1 MRGVTPRVVPEGVST
16 SSMPAQALAT
26 TLDKTPTQRTV
37 VRPPVTGIAH
47 KVVPATGES
56 GSKHA
61 MVSMMD
67 HTSDT
72 AVSLV
77 RLYLMSYF
85 PSGFWP
91 RLITR
96 LLGDEAFHRLTLD
109 LYDLP
114 ELVASNEAC
123 QRTLSG
129 RPEWKCW
136 QTGVELTYLGVTV
149 VRLKETLEEN
159 PRSFCD
165 YRRCHLVLK
174 QDTDVDWVPVN
185 TSSLSVL
192 EILIPNQSLVVHFDV
207 RENARRFGTSPVAP
221 PTMVVQPALRAV
233 ASLMSRAVDHIDTL
247 LEDWYPDL
255 GMRFVQNSK
264 GMYLITRVVPCI
276 RCLVHERE
284 QQARGL
290 EESAA
295 WCIVDV
301 SPADHSPEVTEPVL
315 MNGGATAV
323 DEGESEPATW
333 VDSIYSRSKMV
344 AGSVY
349 DMAADATGLLP
360 HRDRYVV
367 VVAL

>member
-1 MRGVTPRVVPEGVST
+1 MPSQAPTPS
-16 SSMPAQALAT
+16 
-26 TLDKTPTQRTV
+26 TV
-37 VRPPVTGIAH
+37 VRLPAAGIAH
-47 KVVPATGES
+47 KVAPATGES
-56 GSKHA
+56 GGNKHA

-114 ELVASNEAC
+114 ELVASNDAC

-159 PRSFCD
+159 PRTFCD

-174 QDTDVDWVPVN
+174 QDTDIDWVPVN
-185 TSSLSVL
+185 TSALSVL

-207 RENARRFGTSPVAP
+207 RENARRYGTSPVAP
-221 PTMVVQPALRAV
+221 PTMVVQPSLRAI

-264 GMYLITRVVPCI
+264 GMYLITRIVPCI

-284 QQARGL
+284 QQAHGL
-290 EESAA
+290 EESSA

-301 SPADHSPEVTEPVL
+301 SPANHSPEVTEPIL
-315 MNGGATAV
+315 INGGATAV

-367 VVAL
+367 VPEILNCTVYSWNLYTNGRLWYEC